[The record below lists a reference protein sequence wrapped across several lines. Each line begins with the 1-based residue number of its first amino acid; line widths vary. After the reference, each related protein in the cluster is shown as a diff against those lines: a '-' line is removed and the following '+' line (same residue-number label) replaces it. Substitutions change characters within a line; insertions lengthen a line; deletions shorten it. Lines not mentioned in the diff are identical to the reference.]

1 MKGGSASGRGF
12 TLLETVMSL
21 GLVGL
26 CLALTLPFLQVQRE
40 VWAEQQAFREEHAA
54 LAAALSWIARDLQEA
69 GYGCPG
75 PAVVELEA
83 ERLAYAVSRSEDD
96 PGGLSSIDRRLISVT
111 LKGDKLMYRI
121 QAWDP
126 DASQWRKGSS
136 HTIAGGV
143 TKVLFAGFDASG
155 KDASAV
161 EDVASV
167 EVTLTG
173 RRAGSHG
180 TLVTIRNRRGSPL
193 L

>member
-1 MKGGSASGRGF
+1 MKCISVSVRGF

-26 CLALTLPFLQVQRE
+26 CLALTLPFLQMQRE
-40 VWAEQQAFREEHAA
+40 LWAEQQAFREEHAA
-54 LAAALSWIARDLQEA
+54 LAAALSWITRDLQEA

-75 PAVVELEA
+75 PAVVELEE
-83 ERLAYAVSRSEDD
+83 ERLAYAVSRSEND
-96 PGGLSSIDRRLISVT
+96 PEGLSSVDRRLISVT
-111 LKGDKLMYRI
+111 LNGDKLMYRI

-126 DASQWRKGSS
+126 DASKWRKGSS

-143 TKVLFAGFDASG
+143 AELRFVGLDASG
-155 KDASAV
+155 KDAASV
-161 EDVASV
+161 EDVSAV

>member
-1 MKGGSASGRGF
+1 MKGGSASVRGF

-136 HTIAGGV
+136 HTIARGV
-143 TKVLFAGFDASG
+143 TKVRFAGFDASG

>member
-143 TKVLFAGFDASG
+143 TKVRFAGFDASG

>member
-1 MKGGSASGRGF
+1 MKGAAVSTRGF

-21 GLVGL
+21 GLVGM
-26 CLALTLPFLQVQRE
+26 CLALTLPFLHMQRE
-40 VWAEQQAFREEHAA
+40 LWAEQQAVREEHAA

-69 GYGCPG
+69 GYGCPA
-75 PAVVELEA
+75 PAIVELEE
-83 ERLAYAVSRSEDD
+83 ERLAYTVSRSEDD
-96 PGGLSSIDRRLISVT
+96 PTGRSVADRRLISVT

-136 HTIAGGV
+136 HTIARGV
-143 TKVLFAGFDASG
+143 TKVCFTGLDASG
-155 KDASAV
+155 AAAATV
-161 EDVASV
+161 EDISSV
-167 EVTLTG
+167 EVTMVG